1 VPVPARGAGGGAA
14 PGDPRAAGR
23 LREVPQP
30 PLLAKLTDTV
40 DEISGERR
48 MLGIGV
54 GRIAAEYR
62 AVGSAFAHRA
72 ARLAAGIDIIH
83 GLLRTDQVDVAG
95 TYDRARECELRP
107 RGPCAG
113 RIRSRAG
120 RPGRAR

>member
-1 VPVPARGAGGGAA
+1 MAVLRRVTLGPLVACVRFRNPA
-14 PGDPRAAGR
+14 
-23 LREVPQP
+23 
-30 PLLAKLTDTV
+30 LLAKLTDTV
-40 DEISGERR
+40 DEISGEQL

-54 GRIAAEYR
+54 GRIEAEYR
-62 AVGSAFAHRA
+62 AVGSAFEHRA

-107 RGPCAG
+107 RGPRAG
-113 RIRSRAG
+113 RIRSRSG

>member
-1 VPVPARGAGGGAA
+1 VRFRNPA
-14 PGDPRAAGR
+14 
-23 LREVPQP
+23 
-30 PLLAKLTDTV
+30 LLAKLTDTV
-40 DEISGERR
+40 DEISGEQL

-54 GRIAAEYR
+54 GRIEAEYR
-62 AVGSAFAHRA
+62 AVGYAFEHRA

-107 RGPCAG
+107 RGPRAG
-113 RIRSRAG
+113 RIRSRSG